1 MRKGILILLLA
12 VFLISSALTASAAV
26 RADTIS
32 LNAIVSDDES
42 CHVTLD
48 CTLYVDQT
56 LQKLRFPVPLEATN
70 VYLGTTRVWPQRAS
84 SCQYVDLSGLYGTQ
98 FRISYT
104 LPDVIQTG
112 AEGIALLQLPL
123 LSGFEYAISRLDFS
137 ITLPG
142 QVTEKPAFSSGYHQA
157 SIERELTSTVSGS
170 TVLGNTLSELKDHET
185 LTMTVRVD
193 PELFPNA
200 PVELF
205 DSQSDDTAMIISALL
220 ALVYWIVFLR
230 CLPPR
235 RRLSFSAPEGCG
247 AGQAGATI
255 TLGKLDL
262 TMMVFSWAQL
272 GYVLIQIDRHGR
284 VLLHKRMDMGNE
296 RSSLEQ
302 KCFRGLFGARSYVD
316 TSGLQYATFLKKV
329 AAMSPNFQSSVH
341 PRSGNPRLFRALAAL
356 VGLFGGISVGIS
368 LTQGAPAQGVFV
380 FFITLA
386 FIAASWVLQGW
397 ASCLFLY
404 DKRRLWH
411 AAVAGVVILITG
423 FFADQLS
430 LTVWLVLS
438 QLLAGLM
445 AFYGGRRTDA
455 GRQDLS
461 QLLGLRRYLKTV
473 PQEHL
478 ERIHRSDPEHF
489 HTLAP
494 YALAFGV
501 DKAFAKGFGKEK
513 LPACPYLTTGMDGH
527 RTAGEW
533 SELYRQAVQSMNR
546 RARSMPMERLGEFF
560 SFFKR

>member
-284 VLLHKRMDMGNE
+284 VLLHKRMNMGNE

-430 LTVWLVLS
+430 LMVWLVLS

>member
-42 CHVTLD
+42 CHITLD

-380 FFITLA
+380 FFITVA
-386 FIAASWVLQGW
+386 FLAASWVLQGW

-411 AAVAGVVILITG
+411 AALAGAVILVTG